1 MFKRILITAAITG
14 LIAVAL
20 SVGASAQT
28 GEIVPVLHQDAA
40 GLPAFIRL
48 VARQEV
54 ANLVFSH
61 KFQCRHS

>member
-20 SVGASAQT
+20 SVGASAQA

-40 GLPAFIRL
+40 GFPASSRP
-48 VARQEV
+48 VAGHQI
-54 ANLVFSH
+54 ANLGLANET
-61 KFQCRHS
+61 